1 MDYINRKNYLEKL
14 IRLQNTPD
22 IKVITGIRR
31 CGKSVLLKQFI
42 EYLKLNDK
50 SVNIISINLQDL
62 EYDSLLNYHNL
73 HSYIMDKYIKS
84 KHNVLLIDEVQLC
97 NKFELAIN
105 SLHEKNIFD
114 IYLTGSNAFLLSS
127 DLATLF
133 TGRVMK
139 IEVFPFSFS
148 EYLDYFGSQEQFD
161 SMFDKY
167 LKMGGMPGTL
177 VYSNE
182 NDKFSYLSDVYETIL
197 LRYLVD
203 KYKIRNKNEL
213 QHVSNYMIDN
223 VGNLLSP
230 NNICISLNK
239 DNSSITRKT
248 VSKYISYFENSFM
261 FYKAKRYDLK
271 GKKYLVNNDKYYLAD
286 TGFKYSIN
294 GTKSMDYGRALENIV
309 FIELLRRGYEV
320 YVGMLY
326 KKEID
331 FVAIRRDEKIYIQ
344 VSDYLDNPSTFEREY
359 SPLLSIKDAYPKMI
373 IARTHHDEYT
383 YEGIRI
389 VDAARWLLGEK

>member
-197 LRYLVD
+197 LRDLVD